1 MIENNHGESNSNDDT
16 TLPPSRSPLPGD
28 GDCQRLPHAETGQRG
43 PDVQLRPISGSIK
56 LERHDTAASG
66 HSSSSNPSYPNRS
79 GNNAVPFPNSP
90 ALSTFSKNSSSQS
103 GSSQSSAARL
113 SVDDV
118 LGAGSI
124 SLDARA
130 KRARMMNKHAKKS
143 HAVSTL
149 SQGRARKRTLKSSG
163 SDERRS
169 KRTRLKQQEEKPK
182 TGVRKH
188 EMGASTEQ
196 IDARSTSPAR
206 SWDKSKPTGQHAATD
221 HVLPSCSEI
230 SEIAFPVADRPD
242 DTVSKQQR
250 SHMPED
256 VDDEPETIELAMSN
270 LVSKY
275 NDCIACREEIS
286 PFKVAQAL
294 PPVLEFIDIDD
305 PKSMNS
311 EETAKAEQGLVQ
323 VFKSVDRVKWE
334 VINRHSK
341 DEGDQNKE
349 ASLFN
354 TIQIQ
359 IWVRMTIWKL
369 EQENGWEFFLK
380 VVSLAGE
387 AVADNRTKKPA
398 GKKKKRKPKGGKV
411 ELSHRESFIKDIKML
426 AELAPYVLPP
436 SVEFSLWLKDVM
448 TFGFRES
455 LPDFGAEIFEHFE
468 IELAGPI
475 ALKRHGTDQSSR
487 SERSEIS
494 HSPAAKQAIACN
506 ASTTGDMDRSP
517 TRQLLEGRTKRQNA
531 YYESL
536 AEDKVETN
544 SLTADD
550 ETATITGSM
559 TCSTTGSLSTVTAN
573 SRTSKSSIREKD
585 DTILFKT
592 SVSLTSKTAK
602 EKKNP
607 FLKDS
612 ARGAYVGSHLSS
624 KLSNITTLFR
634 EVKAPPRPIA
644 EKKPKKPSKR
654 PTADS
659 KRKRGGPEQLM
670 GSSIQVSTT
679 AATQRKS
686 NARNS
691 LLRSSTYPGDIP
703 ADMQMSQ
710 LPTRLRATS
719 INANST
725 TAAIRDAVVEETPTV
740 QRAHVHFRDRNSFA
754 SQPVVAETPAVGV
767 AETPLLARPP
777 PAPATRMPKPWKMSG
792 DELRGNSRAGSR
804 HKKMPSVNE
813 TKTT

>member
-1 MIENNHGESNSNDDT
+1 MIENNHGESHSNDDQAP
-16 TLPPSRSPLPGD
+16 LPRGSRSSPDGD
-28 GDCQRLPHAETGQRG
+28 GDCPRLPHPGRG
-43 PDVQLRPISGSIK
+43 PDGQLYPISRSTK
-56 LERHDTAASG
+56 LERHGTATSE
-66 HSSSSNPSYPNRS
+66 HSSSSKSSYPNRS
-79 GNNAVPFPNSP
+79 GSNAAPFPNSP

-103 GSSQSSAARL
+103 GSSLSSVARL

-118 LGAGSI
+118 LSTGSI

-130 KRARMMNKHAKKS
+130 KRARMMHKHAKKS
-143 HAVSTL
+143 HAVSL
-149 SQGRARKRTLKSSG
+149 SQGRARKHSLQSSG
-163 SDERRS
+163 SDERRR
-169 KRTRLKQQEEKPK
+169 KKKRLKQQKGPE
-182 TGVRKH
+182 TGVDNH
-188 EMGASTEQ
+188 EMEASTTEQ
-196 IDARSTSPAR
+196 RDAAYSTSPAR
-206 SWDKSKPTGQHAATD
+206 SGDPSKSTRQHSATS
-221 HVLPSCSEI
+221 HVLPACSEI
-230 SEIAFPVADRPD
+230 SEIAFPVANRPG
-242 DTVSKQQR
+242 TSSKQQR
-250 SHMPED
+250 SNVSED
-256 VDDEPETIELAMSN
+256 VDDEPETIELAISN

-275 NDCIACREEIS
+275 NDCIACRKEIS

-294 PPVLEFIDIDD
+294 PPILEFIDIHD

-311 EETAKAEQGLVQ
+311 EDTAKAEQGLVQ

-334 VINRHSK
+334 VTNRHSH

-349 ASLFN
+349 IGLLN

-359 IWVRMTIWKL
+359 IWMRMTIWKL

-387 AVADNRTKKPA
+387 AVADNGTKRTT
-398 GKKKKRKPKGGKV
+398 GKKKKRKKQKGGKE
-411 ELSHRESFIKDIKML
+411 ELSHRESFVKHVKML
-426 AELAPYVLPP
+426 AELAPYVLAP
-436 SVEFSLWLKDVM
+436 SMEFSLWLKDIM

-475 ALKRHGTDQSSR
+475 SLKRHGTDQPSR
-487 SERSEIS
+487 SIS
-494 HSPAAKQAIACN
+494 HSPAAKQEIACN
-506 ASTTGDMDRSP
+506 APAIGDADRSP
-517 TRQLLEGRTKRQNA
+517 TRQLLERRAKRQNA

-536 AEDKVETN
+536 AEDKLETN

-550 ETATITGSM
+550 ETATLTGSM
-559 TCSTTGSLSTVTAN
+559 TCSTTGSMSTVTAT

-592 SVSLTSKTAK
+592 SVSLTSQTASQT
-602 EKKNP
+602 KNP

-644 EKKPKKPSKR
+644 EKMPSKR
-654 PTADS
+654 PPAAT

-691 LLRSSTYPGDIP
+691 LLRSSTYPGDITG
-703 ADMQMSQ
+703 DMQMSQ
-710 LPTRLRATS
+710 LPTRMRATT
-719 INANST
+719 INTNHT
-725 TAAIRDAVVEETPTV
+725 TAAISEALVEETPTV

-754 SQPVVAETPAVGV
+754 SQSVVAETPAMGV

-792 DELRGNSRAGSR
+792 DELRNRY

-813 TKTT
+813 TETT